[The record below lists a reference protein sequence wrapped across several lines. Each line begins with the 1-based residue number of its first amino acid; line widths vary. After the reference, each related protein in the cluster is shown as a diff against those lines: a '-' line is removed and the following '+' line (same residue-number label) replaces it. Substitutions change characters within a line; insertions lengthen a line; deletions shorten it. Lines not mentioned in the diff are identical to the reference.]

1 MVTMSAASVC
11 PLSAPTAPAILAD
24 TGSGPYRRQPSRR
37 IDLPGRRTV
46 RWVLALWWP
55 LALGLLASSGHCG
68 SPHRD
73 QPLNV
78 LWLVVDDIS
87 ANLSCY
93 GEQAI
98 ETPHLDRLAAEGVRF
113 EQAYVTA
120 PVCSAC
126 RSAMITGMYQTSIG
140 VHHHRSGRGKL
151 RIKLPEPVE
160 PLPVLFQRAG
170 YYTCNGNGVP
180 RASEGGRD
188 ARPVRLGKTDYNFDW
203 DPSMFDGD
211 DWAGR
216 APGQPFFMQI
226 QLSGGKL
233 RGGSRE
239 SMQALAQRA
248 VRELGRATDPSSVEL
263 PPHYPP
269 HPDLQLDWAT
279 YLDSIRITDAEVGEI
294 LARLDAEGLSES
306 TLVIFISDHGISHAR
321 GKQFLYDEGTHI
333 PLIMRGPGIAAGQVR
348 RDMVEHI
355 DLAAT
360 SLAAAGLPV
369 PAHMHSRDLLAA
381 DYQPRRAVFAARD
394 RCDETV
400 ERLRSIRTDTF
411 LYIRNYYPERPMLQP
426 NAYKDGKLI
435 LQVLRQLADSG
446 NMEEWRLDL
455 LMRSTRPPEELYRW
469 REDRWQHHNLADS
482 PDHEIVLAQLR
493 AALDSWL
500 ETTGDHGAESW
511 EMYDS
516 DMAVYLN
523 GRSPEAEQVT
533 RDNIDRMKS
542 WAAQGK

>member
-1 MVTMSAASVC
+1 MVTIPAPSFCPSSV
-11 PLSAPTAPAILAD
+11 PTARHVGSCGPRTRCKLERARRVYECGGGSHRLVLAFLSCLML
-24 TGSGPYRRQPSRR
+24 GLFA
-37 IDLPGRRTV
+37 LPGY
-46 RWVLALWWP
+46 
-55 LALGLLASSGHCG
+55 CG
-68 SPHRD
+68 RPDSD

-93 GEQAI
+93 GDRTI

-140 VHHHRSGRGKL
+140 VHHHRSGRGEL
-151 RIKLPEPVE
+151 RIHLPAGVE

-180 RASEGGRD
+180 RPSGGGNNGQ
-188 ARPVRLGKTDYNFDW
+188 PVRIGKTDYNFDW

-216 APGQPFFMQI
+216 APGQPFFMQV

-239 SMQALAQRA
+239 SMLAVAARA
-248 VRELGRATDPSSVEL
+248 KRELGSVTDPNSVKL
-263 PPHYPP
+263 PPHYPS
-269 HPDLQLDWAT
+269 HPDLLLDWAT
-279 YLDSIRITDAEVGEI
+279 YLDSIRITDAEVGQI
-294 LARLDAEGLSES
+294 LARLDADGLADS

-348 RDMVEHI
+348 RDLVEHI

-369 PAHMHSRDLLAA
+369 PEQMHSRDLLAR

-400 ERLRSIRTDTF
+400 ERLRSIRTDSF

-435 LQVLRQLADSG
+435 LQVIRQLADSG
-446 NMEEWRLDL
+446 SLEDWRLDL
-455 LMRSTRPPEELYRW
+455 LMRSTRPTEELYRW

-482 PDHEIVLAQLR
+482 PDQEVVLAQLR

-500 ETTGDHGAESW
+500 EQTGDHGAESW

-516 DMAVYLN
+516 DMAVYLS
-523 GRSPEAEQVT
+523 GRNPEAEQVT
-533 RDNIDRMKS
+533 RDNIERMKS
-542 WAAQGK
+542 WAAEGK